1 MEKVRDVLYGFA
13 FFMMILVIGAIEGA
27 QDESAVTVI
36 VITVLLTV
44 CFVLAAELMRLKI
57 NFRDYK
63 QWARTEINRPVIVRA
78 RYRKAYDQ
86 ERDIN
91 E

>member
-13 FFMMILVIGAIEGA
+13 FFMIILVIGAIEGA
-27 QDESAVTVI
+27 QDESAVPVI
-36 VITVLLTV
+36 AITVLLTV
-44 CFVLAAELMRLKI
+44 CFVLAAELMRIKI

-63 QWARTEINRPVIVRA
+63 RWSRTEINRPLIVKD

-86 ERDIN
+86 ERDID
-91 E
+91 